1 MTLCVRMVV
10 ASLAYYYVLV
20 VDLLTRFLQTLL
32 WNEIKELQ
40 LKKYCLSSYS
50 VYCGKVSFSIR
61 ADELLL

>member
-1 MTLCVRMVV
+1 MTLCVRMVG

-40 LKKYCLSSYS
+40 LKN
-50 VYCGKVSFSIR
+50 I
-61 ADELLL
+61 A